1 MKLKDPSDPS
11 SIGPVARVV
20 PLGSRKNLCI
30 NEELRRRGG
39 DLDEGCREL
48 MSGKHFDLCVC
59 EVLKLSLEKGKK
71 RCPHLPPP
79 EEETRML
86 DLRDHILAIPRDIE
100 DLLELGKELGTCPYY
115 GSRRAIPQAQVMR
128 FVDLH
133 RSRFDDNNC
142 S

>member
-1 MKLKDPSDPS
+1 MKLKNLSDS
-11 SIGPVARVV
+11 SPIGPVARVV

-30 NEELRRRGG
+30 NEELRRKGG

-48 MSGKHFDLCVC
+48 MGGKHFNLFIC

-86 DLRDHILAIPRDIE
+86 DLRDHILATPRDIE
-100 DLLELGKELGTCPYY
+100 DLVDLGRELGTCPYY
-115 GSRRAIPQAQVMR
+115 GSRRAIPQAQVKR
-128 FVDLH
+128 FVDLPDH
-133 RSRFDDNNC
+133 TR
-142 S
+142 

>member
-1 MKLKDPSDPS
+1 
-11 SIGPVARVV
+11 
-20 PLGSRKNLCI
+20 
-30 NEELRRRGG
+30 
-39 DLDEGCREL
+39 

>member
-86 DLRDHILAIPRDIE
+86 DLRDHILATPRDIE